1 MSYSV
6 EENFLIS
13 RSIKPTP
20 NRVLVV
26 RELLRATHPISLGD
40 LEELLGYS
48 MDKASIFRV
57 LELLSEKEVTHV
69 IEDGS
74 RSLKYELCHSEGH
87 HDASDQHP
95 HFYCERCGTVYCLDD
110 VTIPAIPL
118 PAGYQVKSTNF
129 MFKGV
134 CPKCSEGIS

>member
-13 RSIKPTP
+13 KSIKPTP

-40 LEELLGYS
+40 LEKLLGYS

-69 IEDGS
+69 IENGS
-74 RSLKYELCHSEGH
+74 RSLKYELCHAEGP

-95 HFYCERCGTVYCLDD
+95 HFYCARCGTVYCLDD
-110 VTIPAIPL
+110 VTIPAITL

-129 MFKGV
+129 MFKGI
-134 CPKCSEGIS
+134 CPKCSEGNS